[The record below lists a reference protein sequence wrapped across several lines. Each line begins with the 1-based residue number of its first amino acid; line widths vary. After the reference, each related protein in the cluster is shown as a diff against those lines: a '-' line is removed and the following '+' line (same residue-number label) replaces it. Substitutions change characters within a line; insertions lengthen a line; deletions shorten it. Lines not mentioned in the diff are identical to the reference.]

1 MTKPIALEKSVI
13 VAGHPRSGTSLACQL
28 VESGGVS
35 FPSDF
40 EGDQYNQAGYYEME
54 ESKEVSKL
62 LLKEAM
68 TEKNTEKMNAVIK
81 RLNDKQGWSGLKLVR
96 VPAIFF
102 YRHVAKKIKMVGVFR
117 KPSNVK
123 ASLFKRGISEFP
135 LSWMKNANALI
146 AAYENIERSILISY
160 ESLLEEAPHV
170 EEGFEKIEIDFD
182 RTIIDSDQQTQQD
195 SRVFVT
201 EHERRLYERLKELER
216 ESCSKT
222 GSRWHRFKV

>member
-68 TEKNTEKMNAVIK
+68 TEENTEKMNAVIK

>member
-28 VESGGVS
+28 VEGGGVS

-40 EGDQYNQAGYYEME
+40 EGDQYNQGGYYEME

-68 TEKNTEKMNAVIK
+68 TEENTEKMNKVIK
-81 RLNDKQGWSGLKLVR
+81 RLNEQQGWSGLKLVR

-102 YRHVAKKIKMVGVFR
+102 YRHVAKEIKMVGVFR

-146 AAYENIERSILISY
+146 AAYENIERSILVSY

-182 RTIIDSDQQTQQD
+182 SSLIDTDQQTQQD

-201 EHERRLYERLKELER
+201 EHDRRLYERLKELER